1 MRIAICDD
9 CISDGKQIYEIIV
22 SHPELSTCQIDVYD
36 SSIKLLD
43 SFKLNNFYD
52 IVFLD
57 VDMPNINGIEL
68 GKSIRSKSSKT
79 FIVFVT
85 SYSQYAIEAY
95 ECEAFNYLLKPLEL
109 NKAIS
114 VINKLIVK
122 YREQNKFHTIKVKSD
137 LIRIAIQDIFFV
149 ECCRKHI
156 FYHMENS
163 FYDTIENLSDVYNAL
178 KDYGFQQIHQGYIVN
193 MEKIQRFD
201 KNSVILSNGD
211 TVPVSVRKRKE
222 VLDTYRKYVEVH
234 I

>member
-9 CISDGKQIYEIIV
+9 CISDGKQVYEIV
-22 SHPELSTCQIDVYD
+22 ASHPELTMCHIDVYD
-36 SSIKLLD
+36 SSIKLLN
-43 SFKLNNFYD
+43 SIRSNVLYD

-57 VDMPNINGIEL
+57 VDMPTINGIEL
-68 GKSIRSKSSKT
+68 GKSIRSKSNKT

-95 ECEAFNYLLKPLEL
+95 ECEAFNYLLKPLD
-109 NKAIS
+109 NDKAVL
-114 VINKLIVK
+114 VINKLLIK
-122 YREQNKFHTIKVKSD
+122 YREQNKFHTIRVKKD
-137 LIRIAIQDIFFV
+137 LIRISISDIFFV

-156 FYHMENS
+156 YYHMENS
-163 FYDTIENLSDVYNAL
+163 FYDTIENLSDVHSAL

-211 TVPVSVRKRKE
+211 AVPVSVRKRKE
-222 VLDTYRKYVEVH
+222 VLDKYRKYVEVH
-234 I
+234 A